1 MSELP
6 EVWLRPLSPADAEL
20 LEAGYDADADPYNW
34 AGFRQPGWVAASLAE
49 RRTLR
54 DDAGQL
60 AVVDAEDQLL
70 GDVGFHKV
78 ATGAGAASWCWEI
91 GITLLPPHRG
101 KGYGSAAQRALAV
114 YLFSTTIANRV
125 EADTDAGNVAE
136 HRALERAGFTR
147 EGVRRGY
154 QWRDGAWHDSVVY
167 AVLRGEL

>member
-1 MSELP
+1 VSELP
-6 EVWLRPLSPADAEL
+6 DVWLRPLVLTDATL
-20 LEAGYDADADPYNW
+20 LEAAYDAEVDPYNW
-34 AGFRQPGWVAASLAE
+34 AGFRDPGWVAASLAE

-60 AVVDAEDQLL
+60 AVVDDEDTLL
-70 GDVGFHKV
+70 GDVGFHRA
-78 ATGAGAASWCWEI
+78 ATGPAAASWCWQI

-114 YLFSTTIANRV
+114 YLFSTTTAHRV
-125 EADTDAGNVAE
+125 EADTDLGNVAE
-136 HRALERAGFTR
+136 HRALDRAGFTR

-154 QWRDGAWHDSVVY
+154 QWRDGSWHDTVLY